1 MSELGGRFTEP
12 VMHQIMHDLAGRL
25 GVPDGDARLLR
36 LTNNAVFALP
46 AAGLVVRIIRSRRLR
61 ERAHKVAG
69 LGAWLAHVDAPT
81 IRLADVAVSQ
91 PIEVGGLLAT
101 VWHYLPPSS
110 PALTVADLGAVLRE
124 FHKLERPAV
133 ALPVWDPVGDAR
145 ARLADAEGLRDRD
158 RAFLLDWCDRLAPRI
173 AALNARLPAR
183 LVHGDACS

>member
-69 LGAWLAHVDAPT
+69 LGAWLAHMDAPT

-133 ALPVWDPVGDAR
+133 ALPAPLRFTLTPNPPPRRPRAEAMCRFCVGVPPQR
-145 ARLADAEGLRDRD
+145 SG
-158 RAFLLDWCDRLAPRI
+158 
-173 AALNARLPAR
+173 
-183 LVHGDACS
+183 G